1 MFDLMNAT
9 LTPAA
14 SLPLFL
20 YDEFFFFLLIYLSA
34 LRSSCRVSEESE
46 SHNSPGS

>member
-1 MFDLMNAT
+1 MVDLMNAA

-20 YDEFFFFLLIYLSA
+20 YDEFFVVVNLLIC
-34 LRSSCRVSEESE
+34 SCF
-46 SHNSPGS
+46 

>member
-14 SLPLFL
+14 SLALFL
-20 YDEFFFFLLIYLSA
+20 YDEFLLLLIYLSA
-34 LRSSCRVSEESE
+34 LGSSCRVSEESE
-46 SHNSPGS
+46 SHHSSGS

>member
-1 MFDLMNAT
+1 MFDLMNFT

-20 YDEFFFFLLIYLSA
+20 YDEIFFDS
-34 LRSSCRVSEESE
+34 LRICSWF
-46 SHNSPGS
+46 